1 MSDQIIIYA
10 AGNPAAYPLE
20 YYDAST
26 ESYQGVIPQL
36 LAQFSAQSRYEI
48 IYYPTQ
54 GADRR
59 EHLAKN
65 QQVDLLSG
73 YTEGDTL
80 PAGGETMVLFHTV
93 YQGRDLSYYL
103 CFTSSAPADLKADLE
118 SFFAAVP
125 QEEISGILM
134 ETSADAHTPT
144 GLYITIG
151 ALSIGVVLLLCAI
164 FLLMRRYRRR
174 LRNTQQQLERDEIT
188 GLGNFD
194 CFQRYYSQLVNDKN
208 RILYTLI
215 FFYVDT
221 DRLRRLSDTQEL
233 EEALRF
239 CAVVLQEYTGDTDIL
254 ARVSEHGF
262 VLLKLSGNTERLHAQ
277 VQTILQRLR
286 AYPQVCGKEADI
298 SVAAG
303 LYSLR
308 AGDRDLNEMIFN
320 AEQEARHALKMQ
332 ANVSV
337 FSHQSMERRQMEQNL
352 RRSLQQAL
360 ERHEFALY
368 IQFYVDAYDHRI
380 VGGEALS
387 RWLHPEKGLLPP
399 SVFVPMLEQ
408 EDLISHLDY
417 YCLRASCAFLQTL
430 KERGVQDFFLSCN
443 FSRETFEA
451 ADFAQTCEEILS
463 RYDFPRE
470 LLIFE
475 LTESAAVKHLSQ
487 LQENMARLKAC
498 GVSIAL
504 DDFGEGV
511 TSFTDLQ
518 HYPIDGIKLDKHLID
533 NMSTGT
539 GLAILRAVVQ
549 IGHELDITILAE
561 GVENQE
567 QAQMLQQIHCD
578 AIQGF
583 RFYAPLPEAEAA
595 SKILQQFK
603 GPAPN
608 E

>member
-1 MSDQIIIYA
+1 MSDQIMIYA

-80 PAGGETMVLFHTV
+80 PAGSETMVLFHTV

-103 CFTSSAPADLKADLE
+103 CFTSSAPADLKTDLE

-151 ALSIGVVLLLCAI
+151 ALSIGVVLLLCTI

-174 LRNTQQQLERDEIT
+174 LRNTQQQIERDEVT

-194 CFQRYYSQLVNDKN
+194 YFQRYYRQLVNDKN
-208 RILYTLI
+208 RVLYTLI

-239 CAVVLQEYTGDTDIL
+239 CAVVLQEYAGDTDIL
-254 ARVSEHGF
+254 AKVSEHGF
-262 VLLKLSGNTERLHAQ
+262 VLLKLSGNTEQLQ
-277 VQTILQRLR
+277 SWVETILQRLHT
-286 AYPQVCGKEADI
+286 YPQVCGKDADI
-298 SVAAG
+298 AAAAG
-303 LYSLR
+303 LYPLR

-320 AEQEARHALKMQ
+320 AEQEACHALKRQ
-332 ANVSV
+332 ADFSV

-408 EDLISHLDY
+408 EELISHLDY
-417 YCLRASCAFLQTL
+417 YCLRASCTFLQTL
-430 KERGVQDFFLSCN
+430 KARGIQDFFLSCN

-451 ADFAQTCEEILS
+451 ADFAQTCEDILS
-463 RYDFPRE
+463 KYDFPRE

-487 LQENMARLKAC
+487 LQENMTRLKAC
-498 GVSIAL
+498 DVSIAL

-539 GLAILRAVVQ
+539 GMAILRAVVQ
-549 IGHELDITILAE
+549 IGHELGITILAE

-583 RFYAPLPEAEAA
+583 QFYAPLPETEAA
-595 SKILQQFK
+595 SKILHQFK
-603 GPAPN
+603 SPAPN